1 MADQTKSGDGDQQL
15 AEKSGKRGIVLI
27 LAGIVVTGI
36 IAGYSWLKGLP
47 KD

>member
-1 MADQTKSGDGDQQL
+1 MADQAKSGDGDQQPGD
-15 AEKSGKRGIVLI
+15 KSGKRGIVLI